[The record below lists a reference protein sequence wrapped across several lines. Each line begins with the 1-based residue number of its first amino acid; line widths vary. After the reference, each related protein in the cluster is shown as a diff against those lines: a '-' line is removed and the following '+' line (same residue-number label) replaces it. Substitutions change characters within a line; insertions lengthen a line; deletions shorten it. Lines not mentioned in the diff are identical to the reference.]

1 MQFEHDDGV
10 RSSTRRARIVEVDD
24 SKSQQKLKIRGLKNE
39 KPEEI
44 WRTQDFGFSSNPP
57 KDSDGIIDQM
67 GSRSDRT
74 TYRDAGHEKY
84 RPKKTPEGGTVVFN
98 HTGDIIR
105 VFEDNLD
112 VVHVKKLNIKIGKG
126 YNAGTGDA
134 PSGDTDDAASDSDEA
149 ISIVMTKDDVTIT
162 KGNSKIKL
170 TADTILVEAG
180 NDIAV
185 GVPGRYVRVR
195 PGRVDL
201 GVTSPTGEATPQVST
216 SAGLSTKVFCVI

>member
-1 MQFEHDDGV
+1 MQWEHEDAV
-10 RSSTRRARIVEVDD
+10 RSATRRARIVEVDD

-44 WRTQDFGFSSNPP
+44 WRTQDFGFSSVPP

-84 RPKKTPEGGTVVFN
+84 RPKKTPEGGTNLFD
-98 HTGDIIR
+98 HSGDIVR
-105 VFEDNLD
+105 VWEDKLD
-112 VVHVKKLNIKIGKG
+112 VIHAKQLNIKIGKG

-134 PSGDTDDAASDSDEA
+134 PSGDTDDASSDSDEA
-149 ISIVMTKDDVTIT
+149 ISIVMTPDAVTIT
-162 KGNSKIKL
+162 KGNSKIVL
-170 TADTILVEAG
+170 TASTILVEG
-180 NDIAV
+180 GGDIAV

-201 GVTSPTGEATPQVST
+201 GVTSPTGQADPQVVT
-216 SAGLSTKVFCVI
+216 TAGPSTKVFSVI